1 MSNTEYTYDNLPLV
15 IQEPE
20 ATITGT
26 GDATVMHAG
35 TLHVHSGLLRVHGTT
50 SNTPTYVNA
59 YGDAIVLAYGNVA
72 VTARETARVYA
83 YNNAY
88 VVTQDNSSAEIF
100 GAGVLVTND
109 NSQGILYDTAEAIS
123 HGNSRIL
130 LYGNS
135 SAVAM
140 DTSILSVRDAS
151 HAITRGYSQAYIY
164 DTASAVSY
172 DTSSLSVNSPLA
184 QVEARNAST
193 VTINEQLIQHI
204 TQQGRYILFTNP
216 SNPDKILG
224 QIHISDEAAIAS
236 ELPLQ
241 SDGPMASNQETE
253 DSSENTAELDSV
265 QQTQQEDA
273 NASDKPSEKDETP
286 VAIQKEEPKETP
298 AAESDTEV
306 VPDTVADL
314 LARARK
320 AKPQFAQEP
329 PLTPEPIKATPRSQA
344 SRPIPLQ
351 DEEDTN
357 NLIADTAE
365 SESDSLLDA
374 SFTVDL
380 SDNNEDHE
388 VSPDQQLPETKQE
401 ATEPQTASTIA
412 TEHQEV
418 IAPSSPVVSLEDA
431 SEVIA
436 PQGDTAIAQLNNQGW
451 HVLTEPTGKQVDFE
465 YTEPRDNANL
475 SSSTSGG
482 NSSEKKITG
491 GFDFDDEEEEDEFIP
506 TIPGQR

>member
-20 ATITGT
+20 TTITGT

-193 VTINEQLIQHI
+193 VTLNEQLAQH
-204 TQQGRYILFTNP
+204 TAQQGRYLLFTNP
-216 SNPDKILG
+216 TNPDEMLG
-224 QIHISDEAAIAS
+224 QVHLSDESSIIMDLAS
-236 ELPLQ
+236 QP
-241 SDGPMASNQETE
+241 DNATSNQETE
-253 DSSENTAELDSV
+253 DSSENTAEPDSA
-265 QQTQQEDA
+265 QQTQQEESTVNDEP
-273 NASDKPSEKDETP
+273 SDKDEVP

-298 AAESDTEV
+298 AAESDTEA

-320 AKPQFAQEP
+320 AKPQFIQEP
-329 PLTPEPIKATPRSQA
+329 PLTPEPIKATPRPQA
-344 SRPIPLQ
+344 TRPTPLQ

-380 SDNNEDHE
+380 SDNNEDRE
-388 VSPDQQLPETKQE
+388 VSSNQQLPETKQE
-401 ATEPQTASTIA
+401 VAEPQTASTIA

-418 IAPSSPVVSLEDA
+418 TAPISPVVSLEDA

-465 YTEPRDNANL
+465 YTEPRENTNF

-482 NSSEKKITG
+482 SSSEKKITG

>member
-1 MSNTEYTYDNLPLV
+1 MPNTEYTYDNLPLV

-50 SNTPTYVNA
+50 SSTPTYVNA

-193 VTINEQLIQHI
+193 VTLNEQLAQH
-204 TQQGRYILFTNP
+204 TAQQGRYLFFTNP
-216 SNPDKILG
+216 ANSDEILG
-224 QIHISDEAAIAS
+224 QVHLSDESSIIADLAS
-236 ELPLQ
+236 PP
-241 SDGPMASNQETE
+241 DNTTSNQETE
-253 DSSENTAELDSV
+253 DSSENTADLGSV
-265 QQTQQEDA
+265 QQTQQEEVTINDEP
-273 NASDKPSEKDETP
+273 SDQEETP
-286 VAIQKEEPKETP
+286 IDIQKEEPKETP
-298 AAESDTEV
+298 VIDSNTEA
-306 VPDTVADL
+306 VPDSVADL

-320 AKPQFAQEP
+320 AKPQFVQEP
-329 PLTPEPIKATPRSQA
+329 PLAPEPIKATPRPQTSK
-344 SRPIPLQ
+344 PTPLQ
-351 DEEDTN
+351 DEEDTS
-357 NLIADTAE
+357 NLIADTTE

-388 VSPDQQLPETKQE
+388 VSSDQQLSEARQE
-401 ATEPQTASTIA
+401 VIEPQSSPTIA

-418 IAPSSPVVSLEDA
+418 TAPSSPLVSLEDA
-431 SEVIA
+431 SEVFA
-436 PQGDTAIAQLNNQGW
+436 PQGDTAVAQLNNQGW

-475 SSSTSGG
+475 SSTSGG